1 MPLKPSNPPIK
12 VTYADCRVPKVS
24 RLLLTATM
32 FALYPALNTAAFAS
46 TTKNSDVSK
55 SAPTEKVVK
64 LREIKKKYEKILVG
78 ERNIASAMSVIGPDQ
93 IKHSSSAESIYSLL
107 KQTPSVNEYQQN
119 IGPGTPVL
127 TVRGVR
133 MSQLA
138 QTLDGIPMTDLLSG
152 GQGAY
157 LSNNI
162 GTVISNGQISGI
174 HVYPGVA
181 PPDRGGFA
189 TVGGTV
195 SYTTK
200 TPPKKRYAD
209 IFTKVGSF
217 STDTYGFDASS
228 GTIPGTDGLRV
239 YTRLSQTQTNGY
251 IQNTPARYTDFL
263 FTAIKPYDYG
273 LSKVTGTVIYNTA
286 HGYLI
291 SAPNAVAQLD
301 RYGLFY
307 NYPLSEASTFQK
319 NQYLTA
325 ILGDSTYINSH
336 LVIGAKAF
344 YIHKHSY
351 LAGYLDPN
359 LISESYPYQ
368 VNFNNP
374 YSGYGALPPT
384 AASPGVIPHT
394 YDPVAMFGSYPA
406 GEAAQI
412 NISGNTTIGI
422 APKVNI
428 FIPHNDITIGG
439 LVAQE
444 TAGPGGGNY
453 FYGTL
458 DMPEIYGYNSYGN
471 PSSPTNNKQ
480 QRTIYSG
487 YLSDKINLLNNKLHI
502 EPGVTITGVSTSNYV
517 PVNQYGTPP
526 QAYTLSNYDKEVL
539 PYLGLSYDVTN
550 EVIAYASYGKGARF
564 APVADYVLGPSGSTT
579 LAPGPETVNAYETGL
594 RYVGKHLYLNFDG
607 FLQNMHGMFSFYTNY
622 LTGYSQYANIGEEQ
636 MKGLEFSGKYEINPE
651 WTISGHVSY
660 TNAQYMNSFSA
671 NVTPFEGQ
679 YGYVFAGDPLA
690 SVPNWLAGLRLGYH
704 NHNFHAALMES
715 YTGPQVTTYDL
726 PPTESNPL
734 LQDATT
740 PNPGVKL
747 APYFLTNL
755 QASYKVPIH
764 QDHLSSITVSLNID
778 NLLDNH
784 YYLHYYQAYK
794 EYAFAGVGN
803 PYAEAYPGMPRFIEV
818 GLSGR
823 FS

>member
-1 MPLKPSNPPIK
+1 MEKPLNGRTLMEQNGIKYLSSKNIGLAATLLAIYPILS
-12 VTYADCRVPKVS
+12 TS
-24 RLLLTATM
+24 
-32 FALYPALNTAAFAS
+32 AFAGLAESS
-46 TTKNSDVSK
+46 TQKAK
-55 SAPTEKVVK
+55 PKTEKVIK
-64 LREIKKKYEKILVG
+64 LKEIKKKYESLLVG
-78 ERNIASAMSVIGPDQ
+78 ERNIASAMSVIGPSQ

-119 IGPGTPVL
+119 VGPGTPVL

-138 QTLDGIPMTDLLSG
+138 QTLDGIPMTSLLSG
-152 GQGAY
+152 GQGAF
-157 LSNNI
+157 LSNNV
-162 GTVISNGQISGI
+162 GSLISTGQISGI

-200 TPPKKRYAD
+200 TPTNKRYAD
-209 IFTKVGSF
+209 IFTKIGSF

-228 GTIPGTDGLRV
+228 GNIPGTDGLKV

-286 HGYLI
+286 NGYLI
-291 SAPNAVAQLD
+291 SAPNAVEQLD
-301 RYGLFY
+301 KYGIFY
-307 NYPLSEASTFQK
+307 NYPLSEASTQQK

-344 YIHKHSY
+344 YIRKHSY

-359 LISESYPYQ
+359 LISPTYPYQ

-374 YSGYGALPPT
+374 YSGYGPLAPT
-384 AASPGVIPHT
+384 TASPGVIPHT
-394 YDPVAMFGSYPA
+394 YDPVAVFGSYHA

-412 NISGNTTIGI
+412 NKSSTQTIGI
-422 APKVNI
+422 APKINI

-439 LVAQE
+439 LIAQE
-444 TAGPGGGNY
+444 TSGPGGGNY
-453 FYGTL
+453 FYGRL
-458 DMPEIYGYNSYGN
+458 NMPMVYGYNSYGN
-471 PSSPTNNKQ
+471 PSTPTNSIK
-480 QRTIYSG
+480 QRTVYSG
-487 YLSDKINLLNNKLHI
+487 YLSDKIDLIDNRLHI
-502 EPGVTITGVSTSNYV
+502 EPGVTLTGVSTTNYV

-526 QAYTLSNYDKEVL
+526 SAYTLSNYDKEVL
-539 PYLGLSYDVTN
+539 PYLGLSYDITHKI
-550 EVIAYASYGKGARF
+550 IAYASYGKGARF
-564 APVADYVLGPSGSTT
+564 APVADYILGPSGSTT
-579 LAPGPETVNAYETGL
+579 VAPGAETVNAYEAGL

-607 FLQNMHGMFSFYTNY
+607 YWQNMHGMFSFYTNY

-636 MKGLEFSGKYEINPE
+636 MKGLEFSGKYEIDPQ
-651 WTISGHVSY
+651 WTIAGHLSY
-660 TNAQYMNSFSA
+660 TSANYMNSFSA

-690 SVPNWLAGLRLGYH
+690 SIPNWLAGLRVGYH
-704 NHNFHAALMES
+704 NHNFHAALIES

-740 PNPGVKL
+740 PNPGVRL
-747 APYFLTNL
+747 DPYFLTNL

-764 QDHLSSITVSLNID
+764 EDHLSSVTVSLNVD

-794 EYAFAGVGN
+794 EYAFAAVGE
-803 PYAEAYPGMPRFIEV
+803 PYAEAYPGMPRFIEL

-823 FS
+823 FF